1 MQKGTIS
8 VQSEN
13 IFPIIK
19 KFLYSDQEIFLRELV
34 ANAVDA
40 TTKMQA
46 LASKGEFD
54 GELGDLTIEIILD
67 KKAKTLT
74 IRDKGIGMTEEE
86 VKKYLNQIAI
96 SSAEEFLEK
105 YKSESNI
112 IGKFG
117 LGFYSAFMVAKRV
130 DVETKSWQA
139 GAEPVRWSCEGSPAY
154 RITKSKK
161 KERGTDV
168 ILSISEDSEE
178 FLDEHRIEELLQKYC
193 KFLPVPIKFGKKKE
207 SIEVEEKGKKKT
219 KVVEVDNIINN
230 PTPAWKKTANEL
242 SDEDYLKFYEE
253 LYPHSFQKPLFWIHL
268 NIDYPFNL
276 TGILYFP
283 KLNNSLEIQKNKI
296 HLYCNQVYVTDD
308 VKEVVPEYLTLLHGV
323 IDSPDIPLNVSRSYL
338 QSDSNVRKITG
349 YITKKVAEKLYDLFK
364 TDRKSFEEKWQD
376 LGVFVKYG
384 MMSDEKFHE
393 KALDF
398 LLLKNVDGTYFT
410 LNEYKEK
417 VKANQTDK
425 NKKIVLLYTNNPDEH
440 HSQIDNAKAQGYD
453 VLLFD
458 TMIDTH
464 FIQHLEYHDSEISFA
479 RVDADTLDK
488 LIKKEEEKE
497 SVLNEKEKKSVK
509 ETFEA
514 LVSDMKGA
522 TVVLSSLSP
531 EDFPVQITRPEFL
544 RRMREMQA
552 LSGGSAMPGFDD
564 MFNVVIN
571 TNHPL
576 IAKKLVSASS
586 DEDRKSLAK
595 HLFDLA
601 RLKQG
606 MLKGA
611 DLTNF
616 VKNNLEALS
625 K

>member
-1 MQKGTIS
+1 MQVGNIS

-40 TTKMQA
+40 TTKLKT
-46 LASKGEFD
+46 LAANGAFD

-86 VKKYLNQIAI
+86 VNKYLNQIAI
-96 SSAEEFLEK
+96 SSAEEFLKK

-117 LGFYSAFMVAKRV
+117 LGFYSAFMVADRV
-130 DVETKSWQA
+130 DVDTKSYQESEHA
-139 GAEPVRWSCEGSPAY
+139 VRWSCEGSPSY
-154 RITKSKK
+154 RLTKSKK
-161 KERGTDV
+161 TSRGTDV
-168 ILSISEDSEE
+168 TLLISKDSEE
-178 FLDEHRIEELLQKYC
+178 YLNEHRIEELLKKYC
-193 KFLPVPIKFGKKKE
+193 KFLPIPIKFGKKKE
-207 SIEVEEKGKKKT
+207 TIEYDDNGKKKT
-219 KVVEVDNIINN
+219 KVVEVDNIINDPN
-230 PTPAWKKTANEL
+230 PAWKKSTTEL
-242 SDEDYLKFYEE
+242 SDEDYLKFYEL
-253 LYPHSFQKPLFWIHL
+253 LYPYSFQKPLFWIHL

-283 KLNNSLEIQKNKI
+283 KLNNALEIQKNKI

-308 VKEVVPEYLTLLHGV
+308 VKEIVPEYLTLLHGV

-338 QSDSNVRKITG
+338 QSDSNVRKITS

-364 TDRKSFEEKWQD
+364 TDRKKYEEKWQD

-393 KALDF
+393 RALDF
-398 LLLKNVDGTYFT
+398 LLLKNVDGNFFT
-410 LNEYKEK
+410 LKEYTDK
-417 VKANQTDK
+417 VKANQTNK
-425 NKKIVLLYTNNPDEH
+425 NKKIVLLYSNNPDLH
-440 HSQIDNAKAQGYD
+440 HSQIDDAKALGYD
-453 VLLFD
+453 ILVFD
-458 TMIDTH
+458 TVIDTH

-479 RVDADTLDK
+479 RVDSDTLDH
-488 LIKKEEEKE
+488 LIQKEQEKD
-497 SVLNEKEKKSVK
+497 SVLNEAEKKLVK

-514 LVSDMKGA
+514 LTTEHKSA
-522 TVVLSSLSP
+522 TVVLASLSP

-552 LSGGSAMPGFDD
+552 LSGGTSMPEIEE
-564 MFNVVIN
+564 MYNVVVN
-571 TNHPL
+571 TNHP
-576 IAKKLVSASS
+576 IIVKKLVVEQS
-586 DEDRKSLAK
+586 EEQRKNTARQL
-595 HLFDLA
+595 LDLA
-601 RLKQG
+601 LLKQG

-611 DLTNF
+611 DLTRF
-616 VKNNLEALS
+616 VKNNLELLT